1 MSDDVDGENS
11 VMKTCC
17 CCMDVR
23 LGTIVLGFCHLVS
36 NREIAMLS
44 FSVFSSDVCNESCKL
59 MPAFQTLVLIA
70 SCDLFYSKFS
80 FRTVSRRIRQLRI
93 ILPDEDTFSN
103 LLLLTNI
110 YFGNELFLF
119 ISFII
124 RFLKVNQKPVDER
137 NQKLRTL

>member
-1 MSDDVDGENS
+1 MSLFLRYLWFRFAILAELLLKLINIAGSLGDNRWFQLWIWRRMKPRRMSDDVDGENS

-36 NREIAMLS
+36 NREIATLS

-59 MPAFQTLVLIA
+59 MPAFQTLVLVA

-80 FRTVSRRIRQLRI
+80 FRTVSRRIR
-93 ILPDEDTFSN
+93 
-103 LLLLTNI
+103 
-110 YFGNELFLF
+110 
-119 ISFII
+119 
-124 RFLKVNQKPVDER
+124 
-137 NQKLRTL
+137 

>member
-59 MPAFQTLVLIA
+59 MPAFQTLVLLHVICFILSSA
-70 SCDLFYSKFS
+70 SAL
-80 FRTVSRRIRQLRI
+80 
-93 ILPDEDTFSN
+93 
-103 LLLLTNI
+103 
-110 YFGNELFLF
+110 
-119 ISFII
+119 
-124 RFLKVNQKPVDER
+124 
-137 NQKLRTL
+137 